1 MDMNHLSVSII
12 LFMFFCSH
20 TILPGQTNT
29 SSPYGALSNTQS
41 VRDELGIAVKNG
53 MQNAYTFGSRYEG
66 IKGLPFYKNSWSEGV
81 VCLKKDSVVV
91 NKPELK
97 LRFDAYA
104 NELWIK
110 QGKDSMIAY
119 SKDINWFVL
128 IDGDLQETFI
138 KAPLINKD
146 FPNYFYKLMF
156 KGDNYILYKELRKEL
171 IRADLVDKGMVSTG
185 LPYDRFEE
193 KIKYYLK
200 TGENTIKKIKPSRKS
215 FIKELP
221 KRYEKKLISF
231 CNNSDISGKLS
242 EQEMIDILTFLQNQ
256 K

>member
-1 MDMNHLSVSII
+1 MLV
-12 LFMFFCSH
+12 MFFCCH
-20 TILPGQTNT
+20 TFLYAQTNT

-66 IKGLPFYKNSWSEGV
+66 IKGLPFYKNGWSEGV

-156 KGDNYILYKELRKEL
+156 NGENYILFKELRKEL

-193 KIKYYLK
+193 KVKYYLK
-200 TGENTIKKIKPSRKS
+200 ADGQSIKKIKPTRKS
-215 FIKELP
+215 LIKELP
-221 KRYEKKLISF
+221 RRYEKKLITF
-231 CNNSDISGKLS
+231 CNTSDISGKLS
-242 EQEMIDILTFLQNQ
+242 EKEMIDILTFLQDQ